1 MVFHPRDPQYRRL
14 SRRDFLRRS
23 LVTGAAI
30 PSAAAI
36 LAACGSDEPPGGTN
50 GNGDVNGDPE
60 VPRFGTPDN
69 PATLPTWDD
78 VQPIASD
85 LEPEAGPL
93 VIYNWEQYIWKKV
106 LDDFSAKYDVEWRYE
121 TFYNME
127 EAIQKIQTGQVEF
140 DVFFPTIDAVPKMA
154 AAKQLQPLN
163 KDYIPSFTNIWPD
176 LQDPFYD
183 GGAQYTVPYT
193 IYHTGIAWRTDIVD
207 KEPEDLEAMENPY
220 DIFWDPA
227 YAGVTG
233 IYDDYREAIALAML
247 RNEGP
252 DVDVNTSDPAII
264 ERAKQSLLDL
274 NSTMDIRATID
285 GTYAGIPEGKFGL
298 HQAWSGDIQAGPWY
312 VGSKEESALLRYY
325 WPARDGFGGTI
336 GNDTMA
342 IPTSAKNPVL
352 AHLFL
357 DFMLE
362 EFNGIKNWT
371 WVGYQVPFNVVD
383 PDTIFEE
390 SYPGLEGWFSWDYKG
405 HWENLKPTIVTP
417 EDFALGKRAVGLPL
431 DVDLMY
437 QDAYSEFA
445 GGAGG
450 EET

>member
-1 MVFHPRDPQYRRL
+1 MVFHPRDPNHRSL

-23 LVTGAAI
+23 LATGVAL

-36 LAACGSDEPPGGTN
+36 LAACGGDEGTGTN
-50 GNGDVNGDPE
+50 GTGGNGAQSE
-60 VPRFGTPDN
+60 VPLFGTPDA
-69 PATLPTWDD
+69 PATLQTWDD
-78 VQPIASD
+78 VQPIESG

-93 VIYNWEQYIWKKV
+93 IIYNWEQYIWKKV
-106 LDDFSAKYDVEWRYE
+106 LDDFGKEYGVEWQYE

-140 DVFFPTIDAVPKMA
+140 DVFFPTIDVVPKMV

-163 KDYIPSFTNIWPD
+163 KDYVPNFSNIWPS

-183 GGAQYTVPYT
+183 AGAQYTVPYT
-193 IYHTGIAWRTDIVD
+193 IYQTGIAWRTDQVD
-207 KEPEDLEAMENPY
+207 HEPEDLSTAYANPY
-220 DIFWDPA
+220 EIFWDTQ
-227 YAGVTG
+227 YTSITG
-233 IYDDYREAIALAML
+233 IYDDYREAFALAML
-247 RNEGP
+247 VDQGEAT
-252 DVDVNTSDPAII
+252 DVNTGDAAAI
-264 ERAKQSLLDL
+264 EAAKQRLIQL
-274 NSTMDIRATID
+274 NETMNVRYTID

-312 VGSKEESALLRYY
+312 VGSKEESALLRYN

-342 IPTSAKNPVL
+342 IPTTAKNPVL

-383 PDTIFEE
+383 PDTIFDDG
-390 SYPGLEGWFSWDYKG
+390 YPGLEGWFSWEYKG
-405 HWENLKPTIVTP
+405 KWDNLKSTIVTQ
-417 EDFALGKRAVGLPL
+417 EDFDLGKRAVGLPVE
-431 DVDLMY
+431 VDSLY
-437 QDAYSEFA
+437 QAAFA
-445 GGAGG
+445 EVKSG
-450 EET
+450 